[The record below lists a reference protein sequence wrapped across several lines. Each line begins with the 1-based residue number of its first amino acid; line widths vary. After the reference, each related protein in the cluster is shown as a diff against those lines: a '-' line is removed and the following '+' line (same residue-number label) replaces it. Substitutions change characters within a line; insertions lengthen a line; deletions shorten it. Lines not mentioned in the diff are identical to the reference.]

1 MADGDSVSARLKTM
15 AQLAAEHTIRGSSF
29 KRNSLLDPVSLAFD
43 RLRRKSTPLDLESVQ
58 AATSQAIFNRLE
70 RLADVQYKPGARKH
84 EKVSQFITVFYELLM
99 NNYGGNLAR
108 FLSDEKALKEAYLF
122 YVNAALQ
129 ARREERAAK
138 GEPDDTMTDEEQN

>member
-1 MADGDSVSARLKTM
+1 
-15 AQLAAEHTIRGSSF
+15 
-29 KRNSLLDPVSLAFD
+29 
-43 RLRRKSTPLDLESVQ
+43 
-58 AATSQAIFNRLE
+58 
-70 RLADVQYKPGARKH
+70 
-84 EKVSQFITVFYELLM
+84 VSQFITVFYELLM